1 MFINSFYFIRYL
13 VIQRSFATK
22 DLGCIRVDV
31 PETLRYALSDK
42 WGSPSIRGISGWFPI
57 PIGDNWCS
65 PLLRGGRG
73 VLECINLVC
82 LTHPNPSQE
91 GNVGRV
97 CISKSRSAVGSGCF
111 VSTLQRT

>member
-22 DLGCIRVDV
+22 DLGCIHVDV
-31 PETLRYALSDK
+31 LETLRYTLSDK
-42 WGSPSIRGISGWFPI
+42 WGI
-57 PIGDNWCS
+57 PLHKLVLHSEEDNWCS

-97 CISKSRSAVGSGCF
+97 CISKSKNEGR
-111 VSTLQRT
+111 